1 MEAATQRGLPPNLA
15 LASRTLHGPFAD
27 EVGGSYDDAEAEND
41 ADGNTR
47 LPASGET
54 TRIEGSR
61 RAGDD
66 AGARCGGS
74 RGGRGVVGRGVPA
87 VRPVVATIGRHDAR
101 QAVRIRDR
109 LEVALNVR

>member
-1 MEAATQRGLPPNLA
+1 MEARLSGLPPNLA

-27 EVGGSYDDAEAEND
+27 EVRGSDDDAEAEND
-41 ADGNTR
+41 ADGNSR
-47 LPASGET
+47 LPASRET
-54 TRIEGSR
+54 TRTKRSC

-66 AGARCGGS
+66 AGAGRGGT
-74 RGGRGVVGRGVPA
+74 RGGRSVVGRGVPA